1 MPMLM
6 LKRPEG
12 EMLKGALALGALLL
26 LILVEKLFL
35 LWLTMLVAGIAIVG
49 IFLAMP
55 VLLSASMPPT
65 LSPFAVHHLVPLPPY
80 TVWEP
85 HWGWIG
91 IGASLIAG
99 GGAFVLLSR
108 AGLSGGRPS
117 LAPPESGDE

>member
-1 MPMLM
+1 MG
-6 LKRPEG
+6 K
-12 EMLKGALALGALLL
+12 ALFGIGVLAVLAA
-26 LILVEKLFL
+26 VEKLFL
-35 LWLTMLVAGIAIVG
+35 LWYVVFIAGIVIVG